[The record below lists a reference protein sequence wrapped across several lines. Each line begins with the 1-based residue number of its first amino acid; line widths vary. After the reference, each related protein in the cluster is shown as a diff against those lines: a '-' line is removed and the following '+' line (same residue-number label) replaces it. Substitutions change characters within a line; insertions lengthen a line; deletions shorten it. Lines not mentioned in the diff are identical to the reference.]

1 MPDDSFYKETYHCPF
16 SKAERLAAELM
27 YERDVGTSFLASYL
41 NGNLSRAR
49 VFVSKMRRK
58 LDGTGWQITMNKGGG
73 HMVGTYRLERAA

>member
-1 MPDDSFYKETYHCPF
+1 MPDASFYKETYHCPF
-16 SKAERLAAELM
+16 SKQERLVAAMMSE
-27 YERDVGTSFLASYL
+27 YDVSTQFLATFL

-58 LDGTGWQITMNKGGG
+58 LDGTGWQITVNKGGG